1 MSDNNLRDT
10 FAAAALT
17 GLCSMPPMSG
27 PDKPMDFARMAYC
40 YADAMLAE
48 RSKII
53 AQCDTAQ
60 KLSES
65 DSCCADADHHAVP
78 ATRAATLTDA
88 EREAVEWCV
97 EMAVL
102 HATECEDEIAALRG
116 LLERTK

>member
-1 MSDNNLRDT
+1 MTDRDT

-17 GLCSMPPMSG
+17 GLLSRSRPQLT
-27 PDKPMDFARMAYC
+27 PDKCVPEALRM
-40 YADAMLAE
+40 ADAMLAE

-60 KLSES
+60 KMSVS
-65 DSCCADADHHAVP
+65 DSLCADADHHAVP
-78 ATRAATLTDA
+78 AAIAATLTDA